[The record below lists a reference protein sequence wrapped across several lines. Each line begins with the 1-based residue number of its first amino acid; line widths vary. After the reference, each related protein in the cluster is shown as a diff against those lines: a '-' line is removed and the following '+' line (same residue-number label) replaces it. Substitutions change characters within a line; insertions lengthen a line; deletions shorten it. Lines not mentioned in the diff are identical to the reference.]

1 MNESNPVP
9 DLYQARPEWEG
20 GAGEWMNVT
29 REQAEVL
36 RGEKFRDHFRVRELA
51 VISGRSPEEN
61 GVLDSLPNSLEI
73 RAQQGDEDCL
83 PNSLITL
90 GVNADGRIIFDKV
103 LSTVRPEEDYDRMVR
118 AVELANQRLHATGA
132 LSPNLVEPPSDAE
145 MNVAL
150 ENMDVST
157 EDGVKAF
164 VQWAFE
170 CANASAAG

>member
-36 RGEKFRDHFRVRELA
+36 RGQKFRDHFRVRELA
-51 VISGRSPEEN
+51 VISGRSREEN

-73 RAQQGDEDCL
+73 RAQQGDEDWL

-90 GVNADGRIIFDKV
+90 GVNADGRIVFDKI
-103 LSTVRPEEDYDRMVR
+103 LTTVRPKEDYDRMVR
-118 AVELANQRLHATGA
+118 AVELANQREHVTGS
-132 LSPNLVEPPSDAE
+132 LSDMLVKPPSDAE

-150 ENMDVST
+150 EHMDVST
-157 EDGVKAF
+157 PEGVKAF

-170 CANASAAG
+170 CANASVS